1 MSDTRLHALTL
12 GLCLTLAGAAGVAA
26 QAGSAAELR
35 EAATRVRQLRR
46 QRDSLDALIRARDA
60 QRDLALGWKQVEV
73 GRLKVDLLPGEEA
86 ALEPGVRQAW
96 DLVRHR
102 FGRLAD
108 SGPQVQLR
116 LQRDPGTGARP
127 TTSVSIYRLDRARS
141 GQPYTTHRVVGSAD
155 MDSLAFGIAVSATEA
170 INATHD
176 SLLTPW
182 VGVSVPLV
190 EPPRLRERVYVRLV
204 TSPYQLV
211 RSCQVGDVQACGRAL
226 GIEQPVNFSGWF
238 QPAER
243 RRLAGTEAWGQLYR
257 SCKEAGYIPAC
268 DSVLSAEPSRVLL
281 PLGDADS
288 RASLLLT
295 LLDLGGS
302 EALARVDAARGSPL
316 PDRLAAG
323 AGVPLDSLLRRW
335 HASILAARPL
345 PVTVRYRDAATAI
358 FWFVVLMA
366 LALGSTRWR

>member
-1 MSDTRLHALTL
+1 MSDARIGALAL
-12 GLCLTLAGAAGVAA
+12 GLCLTLLGAPGAAA
-26 QAGSAAELR
+26 QGSTAAELR
-35 EAATRVRQLRR
+35 DAVARVRQLQR

-60 QRDLALGWKQVEV
+60 QRDRALGWKQLEV
-73 GRLKVDLLPGEEA
+73 GRLKVDLLPAEEGA
-86 ALEPGVRQAW
+86 FEPAVRQAW

-108 SGPQVQLR
+108 RGPLVHLR
-116 LQRDPGTGARP
+116 LQGDTGTRARP
-127 TTSVSIYRLDRARS
+127 TTSVSIYRMDPARS

-155 MDSLAFGIAVSATEA
+155 ADSLAFGIAVSAMEA
-170 INATHD
+170 LNATHD

-190 EPPRLRERVYVRLV
+190 EPRLLRERVYVHLV
-204 TSPYQLV
+204 TSPYRLA
-211 RSCQVGDVQACGRAL
+211 RSCQVGDVQACARAF
-226 GIEQPVNFSGWF
+226 GVEQPLNFPAWF

-243 RRLAGTEAWGQLYR
+243 RRLVGSAGWGPMQR
-257 SCKEAGYIPAC
+257 SCRDGGYIPAC
-268 DSVLSAEPSRVLL
+268 DSVLLAAPEAVLL
-281 PLGDADS
+281 PLSDADS

-295 LLDLGGS
+295 VLDLGGS
-302 EALARVDAARGSPL
+302 EALARVDAARGTPL

-335 HASILAARPL
+335 HASILASRPQ
-345 PVTVRYRDAATAI
+345 PVTVRHRDAATAM
-358 FWFVVLMA
+358 FWFVVLIA